1 MMEELNK
8 NTVEAWLLDFV
19 EGNLNA
25 AQQAQLEA
33 FLAKNPEYAEMLNEY
48 EEVTLTPEPIIY
60 KNKEH
65 LKHESTER
73 ENAFDIKCIEYHE
86 GLMNKAQRTKFEA
99 EIANDKQK
107 LHTSLLYSKAKLV
120 PDYSIQFYN
129 KNALKKN
136 VITKRIILNLSYA
149 AAASIVLTAGV
160 FMFKHYNTLQSNTTI
175 AFVAN
180 DSTPASS
187 TQNKNT
193 KAVEQNKEKNNIEA
207 EIPAEILAKD
217 VSATLAANTKPAESV
232 IKNTEDNNLIN
243 STDKEEAEL
252 ANYRGISVLVPI
264 KPDVINT
271 GNEMVAITSITSTRV
286 EMDVKSTL
294 NSTLSLEKQF
304 NGMLAKARESLET
317 NNKLTAF
324 EWAKRVVRNISN
336 YTGAE
341 MSLRRTVNANGDEE
355 EIAFESRFF
364 GISRSS
370 KK

>member
-25 AQQAQLEA
+25 TQQAQLEA

-48 EEVTLTPEPIIY
+48 EEVTLTPEPVTY
-60 KNKEH
+60 KNKEN
-65 LKHESTER
+65 LKHESTEH
-73 ENAFDIKCIEYHE
+73 ENTFDIKCIEYHE
-86 GLMNKAQRTKFEA
+86 GLMNKVQRTKFEA

-149 AAASIVLTAGV
+149 AAASIVLAAGV
-160 FMFKHYNTLQSNTTI
+160 FMFEHYNTLQNNTTI
-175 AFVAN
+175 AFVTN

-193 KAVEQNKEKNNIEA
+193 KTIEQNKEKNNIEA

-217 VSATLAANTKPAESV
+217 ISATLAANTKPAESAV
-232 IKNTEDNNLIN
+232 KNTDDNNLVN
-243 STDKEEAEL
+243 SADKEEEEL

-264 KPDVINT
+264 EPDVINT

-304 NGMLAKARESLET
+304 NGLLAKARESLET

-324 EWAKRVVRNISN
+324 DWAKRVVRNISN

-341 MSLRRTVNANGDEE
+341 MSLRRTINANGDEE

>member
-1 MMEELNK
+1 MMEQLNK
-8 NTVEAWLLDFV
+8 NTIEAWLLDYI

-25 AQQAQLEA
+25 IQKIELEA

-48 EEVTLTPEPIIY
+48 EEVTLTPEPVIY

-73 ENAFDIKCIEYHE
+73 ENTFDIKCIEYHE
-86 GLMNKAQRTKFEA
+86 GLMNEIEQKKFEA

-107 LHTSLLYSKAKLV
+107 LYTSLLYSKAKLI

-129 KNALKKN
+129 KNALKKS
-136 VITKRIILNLSYA
+136 VISKRIILNFSYA
-149 AAASIVLTAGV
+149 AAASIVLAAGV
-160 FMFKHYNTLQSNTTI
+160 FMFKHYNTLQNNATI
-175 AFVAN
+175 ALVSN

-187 TQNKNT
+187 TQKKNT
-193 KAVEQNKEKNNIEA
+193 KTIEENKEKENIEA

-217 VSATLAANTKPAESV
+217 VSATLAANTQPAPT
-232 IKNTEDNNLIN
+232 TENINENNQSKSI
-243 STDKEEAEL
+243 DKEEEEEL
-252 ANYRGISVLVPI
+252 ANYHGISVLAPI

-286 EMDVKSTL
+286 EMDAKTRL
-294 NSTLSLEKQF
+294 NSTLSLEHQF
-304 NGMLAKARESLET
+304 NGLLAKARESIET

-324 EWAKRVVRNISN
+324 DWAKRVVKNISN

-341 MSLRRTVNANGDEE
+341 MSLRRTVNANGDKE